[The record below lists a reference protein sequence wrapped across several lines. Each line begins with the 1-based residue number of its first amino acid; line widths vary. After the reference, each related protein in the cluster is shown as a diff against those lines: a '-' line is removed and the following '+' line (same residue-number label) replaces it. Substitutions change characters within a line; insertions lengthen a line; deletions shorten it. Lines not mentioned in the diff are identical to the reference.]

1 MLISFTGNDP
11 LFFSAPISA
20 KESWRSI
27 YEFSISNQLTDSAT
41 QQLLDL
47 IRNHCPTPNACLPT
61 VYQLKKLFGR
71 IQCMYFQ
78 YCSIC
83 MNEVKTDE
91 RKCSKCSDKKGQ
103 LCYYA
108 ILPFEDHL
116 KDIFSGKKK

>member
-61 VYQLKKLFGR
+61 VYQLKKNLGAFNA
-71 IQCMYFQ
+71 C
-78 YCSIC
+78 
-83 MNEVKTDE
+83 
-91 RKCSKCSDKKGQ
+91 
-103 LCYYA
+103 
-108 ILPFEDHL
+108 
-116 KDIFSGKKK
+116 IFSTVASA